1 MPPSIVPQPGA
12 CRPRRACR
20 CSTSATSTSP
30 RRFPCRGGPLLRRG
44 ARPLSL
50 HPKARQL
57 YPGHAFVLGV
67 AGLFALTGTAGRL
80 SLRRSPGTSPA
91 RAEEATSPVRL
102 HALAPEAAPVE
113 VDEDERS
120 ERSEWVNVAQANA
133 LRAKLL
139 RAWRRSL
146 TKVIQAERARA
157 RFPFYVCANSVLGVS
172 TLSDN
177 STAVGRST
185 TQ

>member
-1 MPPSIVPQPGA
+1 
-12 CRPRRACR
+12 
-20 CSTSATSTSP
+20 
-30 RRFPCRGGPLLRRG
+30 
-44 ARPLSL
+44 
-50 HPKARQL
+50 
-57 YPGHAFVLGV
+57 
-67 AGLFALTGTAGRL
+67 
-80 SLRRSPGTSPA
+80 
-91 RAEEATSPVRL
+91 
-102 HALAPEAAPVE
+102 VE

-157 RFPFYVCANSVLGVS
+157 RFPFCVCANSVLGVS